1 MLYRSGP
8 YLTAH
13 HDPGLARAFNP
24 QGAQQSLVYALTSA
38 GGAGSSTWQPPSTQ
52 RYLSGRHSGKC
63 LTDPSSGPNGTQLE
77 ITACKETTSA
87 ES

>member
-38 GGAGSSTWQPPSTQ
+38 GAPVRAPGSH
-52 RYLSGRHSGKC
+52 LRHSV
-63 LTDPSSGPNGTQLE
+63 T
-77 ITACKETTSA
+77 
-87 ES
+87 